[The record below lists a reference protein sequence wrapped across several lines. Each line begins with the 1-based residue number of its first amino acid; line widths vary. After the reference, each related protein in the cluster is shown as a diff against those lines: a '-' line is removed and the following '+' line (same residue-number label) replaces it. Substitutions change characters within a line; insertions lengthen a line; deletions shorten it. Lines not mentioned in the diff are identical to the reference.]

1 MDRNSIVKLID
12 GDRIFVCLF
21 SENSKS
27 VLSEINRFIVDFD
40 AEYVSAH
47 RVNVS
52 DIYAIALEPPATT
65 PMILDFRKIVG
76 DELLNYVLDSFYNRK
91 FPVQIGEGSNLR
103 EITIDL
109 SGRPVFIILK
119 DIVDIS
125 SDQLQKFSHVINND
139 ILVKNEMKVETVESS
154 PPAVYPMTQ
163 DAQLENGEFI
173 SRRIRPLT
181 LTLLILVTRH
191 LSMPDT
197 IDISDDEMVSEWNV
211 TIGEE
216 SFPLYINCM
225 EGQEIYTID
234 VYFGAVPENKL
245 IESIIL
251 INQLNCQIDAGHF
264 QYNGGGIRYHHSVD
278 VSDIAPKDPEYQGP
292 HILPPKVLINMFESA
307 KYIVEAVADHLKP
320 CLE

>member
-1 MDRNSIVKLID
+1 MDRDSIVKLIED
-12 GDRIFVCLF
+12 ECIFVCLF
-21 SENSKS
+21 SENSKNS
-27 VLSEINRFIVDFD
+27 FSEINKFIVDFD
-40 AEYVSAH
+40 AEYISAH
-47 RVNVS
+47 RVNVA
-52 DIYAIALEPPATT
+52 DIYGIALEPPATA

-91 FPVQIGEGSNLR
+91 FPVQIGEDSNLR

-109 SGRPVFIILK
+109 SRRPVFIILK
-119 DIVDIS
+119 DIRDIS
-125 SDQLQKFSHVINND
+125 SNQLRNFSHVINND
-139 ILVKNEMKVETVESS
+139 ILVKNEIKVETVKSS

-163 DAQLENGEFI
+163 DTQLENGEFI

-191 LSMPDT
+191 LRMPDT
-197 IDISDDEMVSEWNV
+197 IDISDDEMLSEWNV
-211 TIGEE
+211 TIGEAC
-216 SFPLYINCM
+216 FPLYINCI

-234 VYFGAVPENKL
+234 VYFGAVPEDKL
-245 IESIIL
+245 IESLIL

-264 QYNGGGIRYHHSVD
+264 QYTGGGIRYHHSVD

-292 HILPPKVLINMFESA
+292 HILPPKILINMFESA
-307 KYIVEAVADHLKP
+307 KYIVEAVAPYLKP